1 MDMRLKLV
9 GRALTGQGKDQ
20 AMMQGHSHSCPPRIY
35 FLIGPV
41 GFPLGKFCTGR
52 FMLAFFSYW
61 MAPEKS
67 LVLCFVVFLSCWPD
81 STSLEN
87 TL

>member
-35 FLIGPV
+35 FLIGLV

-52 FMLAFFSYW
+52 FMLAFFSHW
-61 MAPEKS
+61 MAPGKIFS
-67 LVLCFVVFLSCWPD
+67 PLFRRISFL
-81 STSLEN
+81 LARFHFA
-87 TL
+87 